1 MAKTRKR
8 QPKVACPD
16 CGSEGDQRCVT
27 ENGRIRSQPHASRLK
42 AQKSAR
48 RNARLEADRL
58 GYATGLLPRQFQAG
72 PTPVTVKT
80 DLLHLGIYSPEEIT
94 QAREHEARLND
105 GGVELTYLTN
115 VKLLDENFQV
125 TVMLDG
131 ARFVMP
137 DTVARQVRQDMDI
150 LEFLAKADQDKEDSH
165 GSDQDPG
172 LRPLRRRRGVAKGA

>member
-8 QPKVACPD
+8 QPKIACPD
-16 CGSEGDQRCVT
+16 CGSESDQRCVT
-27 ENGRIRSQPHASRLK
+27 ESGRIRSQPHAARLQ

-48 RNARLEADRL
+48 KNARIDADRL
-58 GYATGLLPRQFQAG
+58 RYGAGLLPGQYQAG
-72 PTPVTVKT
+72 PTPVTVNT

-94 QAREHEARLND
+94 QAREHEARLN
-105 GGVELTYLTN
+105 GGVELTYLTS

-137 DTVARQVRQDMDI
+137 DAVARQVRQDMDI
-150 LEFLAKADQDKEDSH
+150 LESLAKADKDEEPRAELAAN
-165 GSDQDPG
+165 GG
-172 LRPLRRRRGVAKGA
+172 EGR

>member
-8 QPKVACPD
+8 QPKIACPD
-16 CGSEGDQRCVT
+16 CGSEGGQRCVT
-27 ENGRIRSQPHASRLK
+27 ETGRIRSQPHSVRLK

-48 RNARLEADRL
+48 KNARIDADRL
-58 GYATGLLPRQFQAG
+58 RYGAGLLPGQYQAG
-72 PTPVTVKT
+72 PTPVTVRT

-105 GGVELTYLTN
+105 GGVELTYLTS

-137 DTVARQVRQDMDI
+137 DAVARRVWQDMHT
-150 LEFLAKADQDKEDSH
+150 LESLARAD
-165 GSDQDPG
+165 
-172 LRPLRRRRGVAKGA
+172 KG

>member
-8 QPKVACPD
+8 QPKTACPD
-16 CGSEGDQRCVT
+16 CGSEGDQRCAT

-42 AQKSAR
+42 AQKLAR
-48 RNARLEADRL
+48 KTARIDADRL
-58 GYATGLLPRQFQAG
+58 RYGAGLLPGQFQAG
-72 PTPVTVKT
+72 PTPVTVRT

-105 GGVELTYLTN
+105 GAIELTYLTS

-137 DTVARQVRQDMDI
+137 DAVARRVWQDMHT
-150 LEFLAKADQDKEDSH
+150 LESLARAD
-165 GSDQDPG
+165 
-172 LRPLRRRRGVAKGA
+172 KG